1 MDHKC
6 WELPQNAS
14 KRPTNWKSRAG
25 NEVANIAR
33 EEHENNTYELLL
45 SNLDH
50 NTRFCPEHEDLLAN
64 HNIWIGDT
72 AATVHMT
79 PHNDGMTNV
88 TNMSGH
94 ITVGNGQTMKTTKT
108 GNIMFEI
115 KNKKDNTTKSGLL
128 TDVCLTKSSPFNL
141 FSLTKMMKSGW
152 KLGGS

>member
-108 GNIMFEI
+108 GNIMCEI